1 MWSLDRSSE
10 QLHQPSLWSRT
21 VRLTFLLCRGKET
34 ASPVRGQ
41 GGYTHHHPGWPA
53 AGPGGHTCPGR
64 SRSQCAARCSCKT
77 HRTASDGTHSLP
89 LQPTP
94 PFLSLCFRPPPLT
107 WTNSPSLLPA
117 FPSPVSFSSSSLC
130 SHQDD
135 LLKAQEPLQALHC
148 MTGVSIASSQPP
160 SQSHTSLPRAS
171 SRPAALGYLPP
182 YKQSARSC
190 PCVSARAVPSAW
202 NSPLPL
208 NHRNYC
214 LLSIYCMLCPLHMYL
229 SLNSQTNHMENLP
242 LSQFTNKGNKA
253 QRTKWQAPSHT
264 PHNEE

>member
-1 MWSLDRSSE
+1 MCSLDRSSE

-53 AGPGGHTCPGR
+53 VGPGGHTCPGR

-77 HRTASDGTHSLP
+77 HRAASDGTHSLP

-94 PFLSLCFRPPPLT
+94 PFLSPCFGPPPLT

-117 FPSPVSFSSSSLC
+117 FPSPGSFSSSSLC

-135 LLKAQEPLQALHC
+135 LLKLRSLYRLSTAWQGRLLL
-148 MTGVSIASSQPP
+148 PP
-160 SQSHTSLPRAS
+160 NAPRGLTHHFPGLLPRRLLWDIYLRTKSTSLPLCFCQ
-171 SRPAALGYLPP
+171 SRPLRLESS
-182 YKQSARSC
+182 SAS
-190 PCVSARAVPSAW
+190 
-202 NSPLPL
+202 
-208 NHRNYC
+208 
-214 LLSIYCMLCPLHMYL
+214 
-229 SLNSQTNHMENLP
+229 
-242 LSQFTNKGNKA
+242 
-253 QRTKWQAPSHT
+253 
-264 PHNEE
+264 